1 MAITLEDVKNNKEIE
16 SLIIQADKNLES
28 IGFTEHGLR
37 HSGLVANIARN
48 VLTRL
53 SFPERIS
60 EIASIAGYL
69 HDIGNVI
76 SRNYHGISGA
86 MIAHSYLVSMG
97 MPISEVAMVMNA
109 VGNSEEEHG
118 STVNEISA
126 AVVLGDKSD
135 VHHSRVRNPDPSR
148 FDIHDRVNFAA
159 RKSFLDVDEQKGE
172 ITLKIEI
179 DTKISQ
185 VMEYFEIFLDRM
197 TMCRKAAEIL
207 DCRFKIVINDNEIL

>member
-53 SFPERIS
+53 SFPERTS

-76 SRNYHGISGA
+76 SRNNHGISGA
-86 MIAHSYLVSMG
+86 MIAHSYLVNMG

>member
-1 MAITLEDVKNNKEIE
+1 METSLEDVKK
-16 SLIIQADKNLES
+16 SKDLKAFIIQADKYLES

-37 HSGLVANIARN
+37 HSDLVANIARN
-48 VLTRL
+48 ILVYL
-53 SFPERIS
+53 SFPKRTAEL
-60 EIASIAGYL
+60 AAIAGYL

-76 SRNYHGISGA
+76 SRSFHGVSGA
-86 MIAHSYLVSMG
+86 LLVRPYLIELG
-97 MPISEVAMVMNA
+97 LPPEEVAIIVNA
-109 VGNSEEEHG
+109 IGNSEEEHG
-118 STVNEISA
+118 FAVNEVAA
-126 AVVLGDKSD
+126 AVVMADKSD
-135 VHHSRVRNPDPSR
+135 VHHSRVRNPDPAR

-159 RKSFLDVDEQKGE
+159 RKSFLEVDEEKGE

-197 TMCRKAAEIL
+197 TMCRKAAEVL